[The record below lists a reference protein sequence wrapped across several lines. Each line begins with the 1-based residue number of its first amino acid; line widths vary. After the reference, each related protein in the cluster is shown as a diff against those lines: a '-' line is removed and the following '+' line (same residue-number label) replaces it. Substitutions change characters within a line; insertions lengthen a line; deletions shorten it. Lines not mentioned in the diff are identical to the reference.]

1 MKEYL
6 KQPFIRFL
14 LYFAGLYLGWFL
26 LYDSWLHPQGG
37 LDHFVNYY
45 TIWVAEDF
53 LELFGYTV
61 HVSGQVIAIE
71 GTSGVF
77 VGDSCNSIT
86 LVALYV
92 GFLIAFPGNLKSKFY
107 FIGIGTVLIWLLNIL
122 RIAALAMLD
131 TISREWTEFN
141 HTYTFTLLMYGV
153 IFLIWYVW
161 LNKYAGLRSK
171 KSPKGNHT
179 ETIPTAES

>member
-1 MKEYL
+1 MKDYL
-6 KQPFIRFL
+6 QQPFIRFL

-53 LELFGYTV
+53 LELFGYAV

-161 LNKYAGLRSK
+161 LNKYAGFRSK

>member
-1 MKEYL
+1 MKEYFQ
-6 KQPFIRFL
+6 QPFIRFL

-37 LDHFVNYY
+37 LDHIVNYY
-45 TIWVAEDF
+45 TIWVAEDL
-53 LELFGYTV
+53 LEWLGYTIN
-61 HVSGQVIAIE
+61 VSGQVIAIE

-86 LVALYV
+86 LVALYT
-92 GFLIAFPGNLKSKFY
+92 GFLIAFPGNIKSKLY
-107 FIGIGTVLIWLLNIL
+107 FIGIGTLVIWILNII

-141 HTYTFTLLMYGV
+141 HTYTFSLVMYGV
-153 IFLIWYVW
+153 IFLTWYIW
-161 LNKYAGLRSK
+161 LNKYANVRPK
-171 KSPKGNHT
+171 KSKEENHSQ
-179 ETIPTAES
+179 TIQTSTK